1 MSVCDCEN
9 AKVCVCVS
17 YTDGKSFWH
26 TWHVFC
32 SSTLRWFLWFW
43 ATLLVYL
50 HNCFHWLYEKKPGD
64 QLSQDLL
71 VPDTLDEQ
79 VCVEHRWTIWRKTRS
94 LFFACSEGYHVQ
106 HATCFFYHCNLTS
119 SYRANGFT
127 NIPEKITNDKNLARS
142 LNLSSSNML
151 QSIQFIFVSFL
162 SHPSMVTCRE
172 TILFVEVVVCLEHNL
187 DALWGL
193 LG

>member
-9 AKVCVCVS
+9 AKVCVCVCR
-17 YTDGKSFWH
+17 TRMGKVFG
-26 TWHVFC
+26 TPWHVFC

-79 VCVEHRWTIWRKTRS
+79 VGVEHRWTIWRKNKITI
-94 LFFACSEGYHVQ
+94 LC
-106 HATCFFYHCNLTS
+106 HALRATMFSMQRVFFYHCNLTS

-151 QSIQFIFVSFL
+151 QIHPVYFREFSF
-162 SHPSMVTCRE
+162 SPKYGHMSRNHSFCRSR
-172 TILFVEVVVCLEHNL
+172 CLP
-187 DALWGL
+187 WT
-193 LG
+193 